1 MAMQWMA
8 QWMALKNGC
17 ARRVLAGVLG
27 ALAVLVCIAAPAQAH
42 DGNSVAL
49 ARLWSAARATHPA
62 LADDRVDWDRAL
74 VAALPKLRDED
85 DEASLRL
92 AIATLMAPLRDQA
105 LRIGADTPRYVRWP
119 ADGEVLEWLPGDTAL
134 LHLHPGMVDGSPLLL
149 PARARQVILD
159 LRARRELA
167 RPPLPTMLHAVLA
180 QLITEPLLLPAERYR
195 FSTGP
200 RPSTPGQWEG
210 MTAGFMQLEAQRL
223 QPAPGARAL
232 PMVFIVNDTQSVPY
246 AVLALQRTGR
256 ARIVAEEGAWR
267 SRAGP
272 LQALSIGDDLRVEF
286 ASGQLAWPD
295 GSAAVLAADRTLR
308 MDRAT
313 GPASAPVQA
322 ALALLAQPLQ
332 PAQASRP
339 KLLTPASA
347 ALFPVRHDDEAY
359 RDMRLPEREWRMLA
373 AIKLWATLDN
383 YFPAKRLM
391 SSSWDDAL
399 QRCLHQMAQ
408 VHDARAYGLILQQ
421 MAASLDDSHVGVGSR
436 ALGGNSRTHGI
447 GVVLAAIDEGIVV
460 ANVTEP
466 ALLRSGLLKVGDAIV
481 QIDGEYVGTRLARL
495 RAATAASNEAG
506 RWRKAMAE
514 MLTFLPGVSV
524 TLQVDGSDGKRR
536 EVVLQPTPLDDA
548 LAPRHARPMIALD
561 KGIAYVDLD
570 RLQTGEVDA
579 MFDQIQ
585 GSRALI
591 LDMRGYPHGT
601 GRAIA
606 ARLNVNDA
614 SVFAMFYQQLVTAH
628 ETSDGVQL
636 AYPDRL
642 YPALAPVYRGQVVM
656 LINEHTQSQAEH
668 LALAVEAATPVTFI
682 GTPSA
687 GANGDLREVVL
698 PGNVHVWY
706 SGLEVR
712 HADGRQLQRVGVQP
726 HITVAPS
733 VAGLR
738 AGRDEVLERAQ
749 VFLRKDQ
756 E

>member
-1 MAMQWMA
+1 MAMQCMA
-8 QWMALKNGC
+8 VENGR
-17 ARRVLAGVLG
+17 ARRVLAGLLG
-27 ALAVLVCIAAPAQAH
+27 AVLVCAVAPAQAG
-42 DGNSVAL
+42 DENIVSL
-49 ARLWSAARATHPA
+49 ARLWSAARTTHPA
-62 LADDRVDWDRAL
+62 LADDRIDWDRAL
-74 VAALPKLRDED
+74 VAALPQLRDEY
-85 DEASLRL
+85 DEPSLRL
-92 AIATLMAPLRDQA
+92 AIATLMAPLHDEA
-105 LRIGADTPRYVRWP
+105 LRIGAEAPAYVRWP
-119 ADGEVLEWLPGDTAL
+119 ADGDVLEWLPGDTAL
-134 LHLHPGMVDGSPLLL
+134 LHLHPGMRDGGPPPL
-149 PARARQVILD
+149 PARARQVVLD
-159 LRARRELA
+159 LRPRRELSRA
-167 RPPLPTMLHAVLA
+167 PSPAMLHAVLA
-180 QLITEPLLLPAERYR
+180 QLIAEPLLLPAERYR

-200 RPSTPGQWEG
+200 RPNKPGQWEG
-210 MTAGFMQLEAQRL
+210 MTAGFMQMETQRL

-232 PMVFIVNDTQSVPY
+232 PMVFIVNDTQTVPH

-272 LQALSIGDDLRVEF
+272 VQTLSIGDGLRVEF

-313 GPASAPVQA
+313 GPASAPVKA
-322 ALALLAQPLQ
+322 ALALLAQPST
-332 PAQASRP
+332 PVISP
-339 KLLTPASA
+339 PASA
-347 ALFPVRHDDEAY
+347 ALYPVRHDDEPY

-373 AIKLWATLDN
+373 AIKLWATMDN

-399 QRCLHQMAQ
+399 RRCLYKMAQ
-408 VHDARAYGLILQQ
+408 VRDAREYGVILQE

-447 GVVLAAIDEGIVV
+447 GVVLAAIDDDILV
-460 ANVTEP
+460 ANVTDP
-466 ALLRSGLLKVGDAIV
+466 ALLRSGLLKVGDDIV
-481 QIDGEYVGTRLARL
+481 QIDGEYVGARLARL

-514 MLTFLPGVSV
+514 MLTFLPGASV
-524 TLQVDGSDGKRR
+524 TLQVDGGDGKRR

-548 LAPRHARPMIALD
+548 LAPRHARPMISVN

-570 RLQTGEVDA
+570 RLQAGEVDV
-579 MFDQIQ
+579 MFDKIK

-606 ARLNVNDA
+606 ERLNVNDA
-614 SVFAMFYQQLVTAH
+614 SIFAMNYQPLVTAH
-628 ETSDGVQL
+628 EASYGVQL
-636 AYPDRL
+636 AYPDFLLPARAPL
-642 YPALAPVYRGQVVM
+642 YQGKVVM

-687 GANGDLREVVL
+687 GADGDLREVVL
-698 PGNVHVWY
+698 PGKVHVWY

-726 HITVAPS
+726 DIMVAPS

-738 AGRDEVLERAQ
+738 AGRDEVLERAWA
-749 VFLRKDQ
+749 FLRQDQ

>member
-1 MAMQWMA
+1 MTLQSTVG
-8 QWMALKNGC
+8 QSGR
-17 ARRVLAGVLG
+17 ARRALAGLLAV
-27 ALAVLVCIAAPAQAH
+27 LAVLVCAAAPAQAG
-42 DGNSVAL
+42 DENIVSL

-62 LADDRVDWDRAL
+62 LADDRIDWDRAL
-74 VAALPKLRDED
+74 VAALPQLRDEY
-85 DEASLRL
+85 DEPSLRL
-92 AIATLMAPLRDQA
+92 AITTLMAPLHDEA
-105 LRIGADTPRYVRWP
+105 LRIGAEAPAYVRWP
-119 ADGEVLEWLPGDTAL
+119 ADGDVLEWLPGDTVL
-134 LHLHPGMVDGSPLLL
+134 LHLHPGMRDGGPPPL

-159 LRARRELA
+159 LRPRRELSRA
-167 RPPLPTMLHAVLA
+167 PSPAMLHAVLA
-180 QLITEPLLLPAERYR
+180 QLIAEPLLLPAERYR

-200 RPSTPGQWEG
+200 RPNNPGHWEG
-210 MTAGFMQLEAQRL
+210 MTAGFMQMETQRL

-232 PMVFIVNDTQSVPY
+232 PMVFIVNDTQMVPH

-272 LQALSIGDDLRVEF
+272 VQTLSIGDGLRVEF

-313 GPASAPVQA
+313 GPASAPVKA
-322 ALALLAQPLQ
+322 ALALLAQPST
-332 PAQASRP
+332 PVISA
-339 KLLTPASA
+339 PASA
-347 ALFPVRHDDEAY
+347 PLFPVRYGDEPY
-359 RDMRLPEREWRMLA
+359 RDMRLPEHEWRMLA

-391 SSSWDDAL
+391 SNSWDEAL
-399 QRCLHQMAQ
+399 QRCLYKMTKVQ
-408 VHDARAYGLILQQ
+408 DAHEYGVILQE

-447 GVVLAAIDEGIVV
+447 GVVLAAIDEGILV
-460 ANVTEP
+460 ANVTDP
-466 ALLRSGLLKVGDAIV
+466 ALLRSGLLKVGDDIV
-481 QIDGEYVGTRLARL
+481 QIDGEYVGARLARL
-495 RAATAASNEAG
+495 RAAMAASTEAG

-514 MLTFLPGVSV
+514 MLTFLPGASV
-524 TLQVDGSDGKRR
+524 TLQVEGGDGKRR

-548 LAPRHARPMIALD
+548 LAPRHARPMIAVN

-570 RLQTGEVDA
+570 RLQAGEVDA
-579 MFDQIQ
+579 MFDKIK

-606 ARLNVNDA
+606 ERLNVNDA
-614 SVFAMFYQQLVTAH
+614 SIFAMNYQPLVTAP
-628 ETSDGVQL
+628 EASYGVQL
-636 AYPDRL
+636 AYPDFLFPARAPL
-642 YPALAPVYRGQVVM
+642 YQGKVVM

-698 PGNVHVWY
+698 PGKVHVWY

-726 HITVAPS
+726 HILVAPS

-749 VFLRKDQ
+749 AFLRQDQ

>member
-1 MAMQWMA
+1 MAMQR
-8 QWMALKNGC
+8 MALENGR
-17 ARRVLAGVLG
+17 ARRALAGLLG
-27 ALAVLVCIAAPAQAH
+27 ALAVLVCTAAPAQAH

-74 VAALPKLRDED
+74 VAALPQLRDED
-85 DEASLRL
+85 DAASLRL
-92 AIATLMAPLRDQA
+92 AIATLMAPLHDDA
-105 LRIGADTPRYVRWP
+105 LRIGAEAPAYVRWP
-119 ADGEVLEWLPGDTAL
+119 ADGDVLEWLPGDTAL
-134 LHLHPGMVDGSPLLL
+134 LHLHPGMRDGSPLLLLL

-159 LRARRELA
+159 LRARRELP

-200 RPSTPGQWEG
+200 RPNTPGQWEG

-232 PMVFIVNDTQSVPY
+232 PMVFIVNDTQSVPH

-272 LQALSIGDDLRVEF
+272 VQALSIGDDLRVEF

-313 GPASAPVQA
+313 GPASAPVKA
-322 ALALLAQPLQ
+322 ALALLAQPSM
-332 PAQASRP
+332 PVISVISP
-339 KLLTPASA
+339 PASA
-347 ALFPVRHDDEAY
+347 ALYPVRHDDEAY

-383 YFPAKRLM
+383 YFPAKPLM
-391 SSSWDDAL
+391 SRSWDDAL

-408 VHDARAYGLILQQ
+408 VHDAREYGLILQQ
-421 MAASLDDSHVGVGSR
+421 MATSLDDSHVGVGSR

-460 ANVTEP
+460 ANVTDP
-466 ALLRSGLLKVGDAIV
+466 ALLRSGLLNVGDTIV
-481 QIDGEYVGTRLARL
+481 QIDGEYVGTRLGRL
-495 RAATAASNEAG
+495 RATTAASNEAG

-514 MLTFLPGVSV
+514 MLTFLPGASV
-524 TLQVDGSDGKRR
+524 TLQVDSGDGKRR

-570 RLQTGEVDA
+570 RLQAGEVDA
-579 MFDQIQ
+579 MFDKIQ

-606 ARLNVNDA
+606 ERLNVNDA
-614 SVFAMFYQQLVTAH
+614 SIFARSYQQLVTAH

-656 LINEHTQSQAEH
+656 LINEHTLSQAEH

-698 PGNVHVWY
+698 PGKVHVWY

-749 VFLRKDQ
+749 AFLRQDQ